1 MAYVRKTE
9 DEYQIHTNY
18 GHGSGWEHELSE
30 DTYSEAL
37 QRVKE
42 YRQNAYG
49 LKGIKIIKKR
59 VKK

>member
-9 DEYQIHTNY
+9 DEYQVHTNY
-18 GHGSGWEHELSE
+18 GYGWEHELSE
-30 DTYSEAL
+30 ETRSEAL

-42 YRQNAYG
+42 YRQNAYQ
-49 LKGIKIIKKR
+49 LQGIKILKKR